1 MIELA
6 INTINNN
13 LTAEQVA
20 NTKINTKENEMKY
33 FEGFKEEK
41 EIKNRFK
48 ELAKQYHPD
57 LGGDAEI
64 MKIIND
70 QYEKVLEGMYQAS
83 GKSITEIEELMTGN
97 KAVAEA
103 LNKILALDGI
113 NIELCWMWI
122 WVTGDTASVKDVL
135 KIAGFFWAS
144 QKKAW
149 YWRPDQAKS
158 NNRRKMTMDEIRY
171 KHGSVSLTRPERKAI
186 A

>member
-1 MIELA
+1 MGKVSNELL
-6 INTINNN
+6 ILISPPSRQ
-13 LTAEQVA
+13 LTPQ
-20 NTKINTKENEMKY
+20 KEKKMKY
-33 FEGFKEEK
+33 FESLKEEK
-41 EIKNRFK
+41 EIKDRYK
-48 ELAKQYHPD
+48 VLAKQYHPD

-64 MKIIND
+64 MKTIND

-83 GKSITEIEELMTGN
+83 GKSITEIEELMAGN

-122 WVTGDTASVKDVL
+122 WVTGNTATVKGVL
-135 KIAGFFWAS
+135 KSAGFFWAS

-149 YWRPDQAKS
+149 YWRPDSARS
-158 NNRRKMTMDEIRY
+158 NNRKKMSMDEIRY
-171 KHGSVSLTRPERKAI
+171 KHGSISLTKSDRLAI